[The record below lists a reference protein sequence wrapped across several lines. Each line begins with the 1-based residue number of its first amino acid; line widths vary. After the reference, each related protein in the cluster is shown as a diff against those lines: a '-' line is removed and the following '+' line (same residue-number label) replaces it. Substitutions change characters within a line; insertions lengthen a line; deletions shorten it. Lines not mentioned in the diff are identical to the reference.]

1 MGILAST
8 AVIIKHYQITKGRLT
23 IAFDGQSALNEAA
36 GEWPLSID
44 QPCFDLLQEIR
55 NRVKSLPI
63 DITWR
68 WVEGHQKEK
77 GRRHLDW
84 WGKRNED
91 VDTLAKAFLKRC
103 KTKANPRPNIPIQLL
118 YEPWAL
124 YVHGQKLSYIS
135 KKDLYRTLYAPRT
148 HAYWE
153 TRHDIKI
160 PSCGDIDW
168 EVSRLAG
175 NKLPQGLKRW
185 KAKFIS
191 GCIGVGHALLYRRH
205 QDHAN
210 CPPCGHHLE
219 KSSHVLLCPD
229 RKAKQL
235 FEKKLQGPIKKSLKK
250 LKTHPTLHEAFIRVL
265 SHWRVGRRIKPSD
278 FTRLDGIRD
287 AMKDQETIGWT
298 NFFLGRWSPKWQV
311 IQAKHYKRISSKK
324 SPRRW
329 AAAVIHRL
337 FLVAWDMW
345 QYCNN
350 RLHGKAGT
358 KTLARHLRYDTR
370 IEEEMIAGFAELPPH
385 SRHLIRNRTLFSLK
399 NMELHPKKH
408 WLESVR
414 LARKEYAAP
423 VPPSREQE
431 YTRRIMRL
439 FLNHTS

>member
-1 MGILAST
+1 MLR
-8 AVIIKHYQITKGRLT
+8 K
-23 IAFDGQSALNEAA
+23 
-36 GEWPLSID
+36 
-44 QPCFDLLQEIR
+44 
-55 NRVKSLPI
+55 
-63 DITWR
+63 
-68 WVEGHQKEK
+68 
-77 GRRHLDW
+77 
-84 WGKRNED
+84 
-91 VDTLAKAFLKRC
+91 
-103 KTKANPRPNIPIQLL
+103 
-118 YEPWAL
+118 
-124 YVHGQKLSYIS
+124 
-135 KKDLYRTLYAPRT
+135 

-153 TRHDIKI
+153 THHDIKI
-160 PSCGDIDW
+160 PSGGDIDW

-210 CPPCGHHLE
+210 CPLCGHHLE

-287 AMKDQETIGWT
+287 AMKDQEKIGWT

-345 QYCNN
+345 QYRNN

-399 NMELHPKKH
+399 NMELHLKKH